1 MIRRR
6 VLVVDDD
13 ESLRRVTQVQLEQ
26 AGYDTKVAADGAE
39 AMALLQRSPHDLVI
53 SDLKMPEMSGLD
65 LLRRI
70 RSEYP
75 DTVVVMITAFGTVG
89 TAVEAMKAGAYD
101 YITKPVHADELDLVV
116 RRSLEHLDLLEENR
130 ILRSSLDGKYG
141 FDDIIG
147 HSKSLLHVLDMA
159 ARAARTDATV
169 LIRGKQEPG
178 RSCSPRRYTS
188 TALAGRSCL

>member
-1 MIRRR
+1 
-6 VLVVDDD
+6 
-13 ESLRRVTQVQLEQ
+13 
-26 AGYDTKVAADGAE
+26 
-39 AMALLQRSPHDLVI
+39 MALLQKSPHDLVI

-101 YITKPVHADELDLVV
+101 YITKPVHADELELVV

-141 FDDIIG
+141 FDEHHRTFEITASCAGYVRAGGSDG
-147 HSKSLLHVLDMA
+147 RDRADPGGNRNREGVARQGGTFQLLSPGEAVCDHQLRRNPAGTAGV
-159 ARAARTDATV
+159 RIVRPCEGV
-169 LIRGKQEPG
+169 VHRGCGP
-178 RSCSPRRYTS
+178 
-188 TALAGRSCL
+188 